1 MELEYCRCSDSM
13 HEAGCADVVE
23 QNRSYLA
30 RGDEVSPRIESVSP
44 LGVLDAKS
52 QTGVWLLNARNL
64 HKWGTDNLPGTETC
78 ISEEQITSQAQT
90 PAQVGHR

>member
-30 RGDEVSPRIESVSP
+30 RGDEVSSRIESVSP

-52 QTGVWLLNARNL
+52 QTG
-64 HKWGTDNLPGTETC
+64 TETC
-78 ISEEQITSQAQT
+78 TSEEQITSQAQT